1 MYIADRTECGSA
13 AACTDKFDS
22 RNFAH
27 SVSDSMR
34 AGFEHRSGGR
44 RQIAAH
50 HSIHRR
56 IRLAI
61 LSAGRDLKARGTMNT
76 KDVWESVEQYL
87 DNVLVMQDSALKD
100 GLAAA
105 ETAKLPAIQVSSG
118 QGKFLQLLAR
128 ILGARNILEIGTL
141 GGYSTIWMARALP
154 EGGKIITLEA
164 DPKHADVARKNFA
177 RAGVET
183 KVELRLGKALDTLPQ
198 IASEGRG
205 PFDMF
210 FIDANKSNMPEYFE
224 WSLKLARTGS
234 VIIADNVV
242 R

>member
-1 MYIADRTECGSA
+1 MSKR
-13 AACTDKFDS
+13 
-22 RNFAH
+22 
-27 SVSDSMR
+27 
-34 AGFEHRSGGR
+34 
-44 RQIAAH
+44 
-50 HSIHRR
+50 
-56 IRLAI
+56 
-61 LSAGRDLKARGTMNT
+61 
-76 KDVWESVEQYL
+76 DVWEGVEQYL
-87 DNVLVMQDSALKD
+87 DKVLVLQDSALKA

-105 ETAKLPAIQVSSG
+105 RAAKMPAIQVASV
-118 QGKFLQLLAR
+118 QGKFLQLLTR

-154 EGGKIITLEA
+154 EVGRIITLEA

-177 RAGVET
+177 RAGVES

-198 IASEGRG
+198 IAAEGRG

-242 R
+242 REGAVLDAKSKDADIQGIRRFLKMVGKEKRVSGTALQTVGTKNYDGFAIVLVTS

>member
-1 MYIADRTECGSA
+1 
-13 AACTDKFDS
+13 
-22 RNFAH
+22 
-27 SVSDSMR
+27 
-34 AGFEHRSGGR
+34 
-44 RQIAAH
+44 
-50 HSIHRR
+50 
-56 IRLAI
+56 
-61 LSAGRDLKARGTMNT
+61 MNT

-242 R
+242 REGAVLDANSKDADIQGIRRFLEMVGKENRVSGTALQTVSSKSYDGFALVLVTS